1 MLKND
6 KKEYFRLSLCI
17 SASLLEPYNIDINP
31 NPLFQLISSLN
42 DLEYILNII
51 KNDIFKYYYF
61 YKENNPNIRYNK
73 EKMIL
78 VHKELIKNDL
88 SNYFYLL
95 LLFEDEQNIV
105 IYQYS
110 LFIEVIRNIIKEFE
124 NKNNNIFA
132 IIITSK
138 LILALIK
145 KIKEMQEYDE
155 EKDGEELKKI
165 ENNNLTKIKDF
176 IQCLN
181 KLDICLDENTI
192 INDRI
197 DKIYID
203 IINNLIKAKNF
214 ENYDECKG
222 IMEQIEIEKINI
234 TKNMYDELLR
244 TLNLN
249 DDYITK
255 YLISE
260 IKDLLD
266 EKKLNFYF
274 ILLKYI
280 IKSNIS
286 NKFLFYYNQE

>member
-1 MLKND
+1 
-6 KKEYFRLSLCI
+6 
-17 SASLLEPYNIDINP
+17 
-31 NPLFQLISSLN
+31 
-42 DLEYILNII
+42 
-51 KNDIFKYYYF
+51 
-61 YKENNPNIRYNK
+61 
-73 EKMIL
+73 
-78 VHKELIKNDL
+78 
-88 SNYFYLL
+88 
-95 LLFEDEQNIV
+95 
-105 IYQYS
+105 
-110 LFIEVIRNIIKEFE
+110 
-124 NKNNNIFA
+124 
-132 IIITSK
+132 
-138 LILALIK
+138 
-145 KIKEMQEYDE
+145 MQEYDE

-214 ENYDECKG
+214 ENYDECKE
-222 IMEQIEIEKINI
+222 IIEQIEIGKINI

-266 EKKLNFYF
+266 EKKINFYF